1 MAAAKAKRMRKPL
14 RTSTTSTDLRLLRP
28 IFVFHQRRIILNVGT
43 IILAAGD
50 SLRMGGQPKQL
61 IQYKGQSLIRRI
73 TGNALALQR
82 GPVVVVLG
90 ANRAQ
95 IMPELDGLPITVVEN
110 PAWPTGQAS
119 SLKTG
124 LAALYL
130 TKKEIETVLVLYTD
144 QPLVSLGLLL
154 HLIDVRREEGKGIVA
169 CRYGAQLGVPALFH
183 RDYINE
189 LLQLEGDK
197 GVQWVI
203 VKHRKD
209 CFVVPFEAGAIDLNS
224 KRDLDEFEQAQ
235 GFGQR
240 A

>member
-1 MAAAKAKRMRKPL
+1 
-14 RTSTTSTDLRLLRP
+14 
-28 IFVFHQRRIILNVGT
+28 
-43 IILAAGD
+43 
-50 SLRMGGQPKQL
+50 MGGEPKQL

-73 TGNALALQR
+73 TDSALALQR

-95 IMPELDGLPITVVEN
+95 IMPELDGLPITIVDN
-110 PAWPTGQAS
+110 PAWPTGQAG
-119 SLKTG
+119 SLKIG

-130 TKKEIETVLVLYTD
+130 TKKDLETVLVLHTD

-154 HLIDVRREEGKGIVA
+154 HIIDVAKEESKGIVA
-169 CRYGAQLGVPALFH
+169 CRYGTQLGVPALFH

-203 VKHRKD
+203 VKHRND
-209 CFVVPFEAGAIDLNS
+209 SSVVPFEAGAIDLNA
-224 KRDLDEFEQAQ
+224 KRDVNEFQQAQ
-235 GFGQR
+235 IV
-240 A
+240 